1 MEETL
6 SRLHQSID
14 YLKHIGKIH
23 KQQDIADAMGMGK
36 ARVSEALKGKEG
48 KFTEHFL
55 DRFAETFSDIINKEW
70 LLTGE
75 GRMTKTIRFD
85 IPHKAAKQYADLMH
99 AIIEQKELYRPHVEA
114 KASAGVIVG
123 ISKGEYV
130 GEMREVVQ
138 GVPDYDFTIKTEGE
152 SMLPRIEDGDDLCC
166 RISDDR
172 LNPPIGK
179 ICVVSTKDGNA
190 VKVIQ
195 DATEDTVTLHSL
207 NPRYKDYTVDINDII
222 QIAQVVGLV
231 RSFV

>member
-1 MEETL
+1 MDI
-6 SRLHQSID
+6 SDRLRQAAD
-14 YLKHIGKIH
+14 YLKF
-23 KQQDIADAMGMGK
+23 KQIAKTREEIAITLNRNPTNILK
-36 ARVSEALKGKEG
+36 A
-48 KFTEHFL
+48 FTGNKRYLTKPFL
-55 DRFAETFSDIINKEW
+55 DDFCNAYSDYINKEW

-75 GRMTKTIRFD
+75 GQMQVSDKT
-85 IPHKAAKQYADLMH
+85 L
-99 AIIEQKELYRPHVEA
+99 RPHVEA

-123 ISKGEYV
+123 ISKGEYA
-130 GEMREVVQ
+130 GEMREAVQ

-166 RISDDR
+166 RIADDR

-179 ICVVSTKDGNA
+179 ICLISTRSGNA

-195 DATEDTVTLHSL
+195 DVTEDSITLHSL
-207 NPRYKDYTVDINDII
+207 NPAFDDYSVDVNDII